1 MTTEPGKTPVRLI
14 DAALCNV
21 LDDVDIRSDPTGYP
35 GCNIREHIAALEAEI
50 LELRESQGKSLWEI
64 KAAVFETKLLLAQ
77 SALSASQARAEKAEA
92 TLRDA
97 LVVLAGCKVGT
108 PAEGFIAAPIDEL
121 G

>member
-1 MTTEPGKTPVRLI
+1 MTTEPGKRLTKE
-14 DAALCNV
+14 DLGEAYEYFYED
-21 LDDVDIRSDPTGYP
+21 DDVTQGVLEDVFD
-35 GCNIREHIAALEAEI
+35 HIAALEAEI